1 MDGRGLHT
9 QRFIAGKVAEL
20 QQAHLE
26 EQEASLVAQVRAEKD
41 VLLQGLDEQIWDLE
55 AQLAAA
61 AARTGRALGFH
72 SPATPR

>member
-20 QQAHLE
+20 QAHLE
-26 EQEASLVAQVRAEKD
+26 EQEALVAQVRAEKD